1 MKNHKFIVS
10 LVITGLSLVVLGAC
24 GLSGPDMTPGEI
36 KGVFVDKSSGQP
48 VEFSPGIFAIYGD
61 RTEEEIAALDANE
74 IQVET
79 DSTGAFSLT
88 NVLPGE
94 YALMDGSYETI
105 AVVDVKPGQVVDL
118 GILEIEP

>member
-1 MKNHKFIVS
+1 MKVHK
-10 LVITGLSLVVLGAC
+10 LVFCVVISGLALLALAAC
-24 GLSGPDMTPGEI
+24 GPSGPDMTPGEI

-48 VEFSPGIFAIYGD
+48 VEFSPGVFAIHGD
-61 RTEEEIAALDANE
+61 RTEEELTALETNE

-94 YALMDGSYETI
+94 YALMDGSYKTI
-105 AVVDVKPGQVVDL
+105 LVVDVEPGQVVDV
-118 GILEIEP
+118 GTLEIEP